1 MTSHSRQG
9 FSTLLEPEASRLS
22 IAFVNNMPDPA
33 FLSTEKQFLE
43 LVASGSG
50 TLSVDVRKYFLTGV
64 RQGQSAHRIPPD
76 YKPIDDIWA
85 SPPDAL
91 IVTGSEPLTAT
102 LSDETYWDE
111 LARLIETSVGRTGSV
126 LLSCLSA
133 HAAMQLLDGVVRTPL
148 AEKCTGVFPQKI
160 VGTHP
165 ITEGIDEPLL
175 LPHSRLNEVSVSS
188 AERSGYQVIMRSNQH
203 GWSVAS
209 KNVRGTELL
218 LLQGHPEYS
227 PSSLL
232 REYRRDVE
240 RFIHGRRNQLPP
252 LPTDCVAPVD
262 RARLIALHGR
272 LLEGYKEATL
282 FDSLEFEQ
290 VAHRIEWPWKIAAI
304 RFFTNW
310 LALVQRQK
318 ELTNAR

>member
-9 FSTLLEPEASRLS
+9 SLTLLEPQASKLS
-22 IAFVNNMPDPA
+22 IAFVNNMPDSA
-33 FLSTEKQFLE
+33 FLSTERQFLG
-43 LVASGSG
+43 LITSGSG
-50 TLSVDVRKYFLTGV
+50 TLSVDVRKYFMAGV
-64 RQGQSAHRIPPD
+64 RQGQSSHRIPPD

-85 SPPDAL
+85 SPPDVL
-91 IVTGSEPLTAT
+91 IVTGSEPLAAT

-111 LARLIETSVGRTGSV
+111 LARLIETSVGSTGSV

-133 HAAMQLLDGVVRTPL
+133 HAAMQLLDDVVRTPL

-160 VGTHP
+160 VGSHP
-165 ITEGIDEPLL
+165 ITDGIDEPLL

-188 AERSGYQVIMRSNQH
+188 AEHAGYQVVIGSNQH

-209 KNVRGTELL
+209 KNVRDTELL

-240 RFIHGRRNQLPP
+240 RFIDGRRHQLPP
-252 LPTDCVAPVD
+252 LPTNCVAAMD
-262 RARLIALHGR
+262 RAELVALHGR

-282 FDSLEFEQ
+282 FDSFEFEQ
-290 VAHRIEWPWKIAAI
+290 VAHRIEWPWKTAAI

-310 LALVQRQK
+310 LRLVQRQK
-318 ELTNAR
+318 EMTNAR